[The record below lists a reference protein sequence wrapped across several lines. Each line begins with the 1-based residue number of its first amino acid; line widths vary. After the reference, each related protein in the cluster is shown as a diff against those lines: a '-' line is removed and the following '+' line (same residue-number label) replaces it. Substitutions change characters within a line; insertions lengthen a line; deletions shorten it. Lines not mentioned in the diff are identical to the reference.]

1 VFQKVILTLY
11 NRELD
16 GIAMMQVLVD
26 DHSSLA
32 VALPTISRYSITT
45 SCAFVALISCSA
57 WSMIEVEGNVHES
70 IKKIHDPESRMIVS
84 VNPKGVGFRE

>member
-1 VFQKVILTLY
+1 MTKGIGVP
-11 NRELD
+11 RELD

-45 SCAFVALISCSA
+45 SCAFVALTSCSA
-57 WSMIEVEGNVHES
+57 WSMIEVEGNAHES
-70 IKKIHDPESRMIVS
+70 VS

>member
-1 VFQKVILTLY
+1 MCWKVILTLY

-16 GIAMMQVLVD
+16 GIAVMWVLVD

-45 SCAFVALISCSA
+45 SCAFVALRSCSA

-70 IKKIHDPESRMIVS
+70 IKRIPSTQSRA
-84 VNPKGVGFRE
+84 